1 MAKQEQTA
9 EPSAGERPLVLK
21 DPAWAAFLA
30 WLFPGLGHWYQ
41 GREPKAALYCI
52 CIMGLFVYGLYLGG
66 SSNLG
71 WGRVVYY
78 GGRERLP
85 FICQIGIGAPAFPAL
100 FQAMVV
106 SGGKRP
112 WCKGFMA
119 PPAAVGD
126 DRNPDLHR
134 LNKELHGYWELGTVF
149 TMVAGLL
156 NILAVFDAA
165 YGPVVGE
172 DGKKD
177 DEEDEEE
184 EEEAADA
191 KKEPAPEAK
200 SNGEPA

>member
-1 MAKQEQTA
+1 MAKYEQTA
-9 EPSAGERPLVLK
+9 EQPAGQQPLVLK
-21 DPAWAAFLA
+21 DPPWAAFLA
-30 WLFPGLGHWYQ
+30 WLLPGLGHWYQ
-41 GREPKAALYCI
+41 GRKPKAALFFI

-66 SSNLG
+66 SSKLG

-78 GGRERLP
+78 GGRDRLP

-106 SGGKRP
+106 SSGGQP
-112 WCKGFMA
+112 WCGGFMA
-119 PPAAVGD
+119 PPK
-126 DRNPDLHR
+126 PDPIPSLHELAI
-134 LNKELHGYWELGTVF
+134 LNKELHGYWELGTVY

-177 DEEDEEE
+177 EEEDEEE
-184 EEEAADA
+184 DKEDA
-191 KKEPAPEAK
+191 KEEPSPEPQQD
-200 SNGEPA
+200 GEPA